1 MFKKSI
7 KEYKIITSDDCKT
20 YPTKEKEKTLHYV
33 ARTGR
38 KDLWVEKEPKVA
50 HYRTMKLP

>member
-20 YPTKEKEKTLHYV
+20 YPTKEKEKTLNYV

-50 HYRTMKLP
+50 HYRTMKRP